1 MLAVASGPPL
11 AARRP
16 HPDCLP
22 MATPSVLRDA
32 HKRFHLPSGTL
43 VSLLVAGVV
52 VIATAGFAYRSM
64 HGNAVTAE
72 RVAHT
77 LDVIEHV
84 QTLMEHVKDAET
96 GQRGYL
102 LTGTENYLSRYTTA
116 QTTAPA
122 ELAALRSLTAD
133 NERQRDRL
141 ATLGPLVEAKMNEL
155 RETVT
160 LRRAGDIEGALAVVR
175 SDRGKVTMDGIRA
188 ILGDMQTEERRLL
201 AERQAASDAT
211 VRDSFLVTIGGA
223 ITLLGLIA
231 LAGWMLARNH
241 RERETESWLRAGVAG
256 VAENMVGQQDV
267 EQLCDRALAYLA
279 RYLDV
284 PVAALYVFEADGL
297 LRRIATYAA
306 GTHAIAAKDSALVP
320 GEGLI
325 GQVAKDNRPLHV
337 RRLPDDY
344 LPVESALGRGHPR
357 ELMIAPASIGGD
369 VQAVAEFGFL
379 RAVESEDRELLA
391 RVSETIAVAVR
402 ASRERERIAYLLVE
416 TQQQAEEL
424 QTQQEELRVSNE
436 ELEEQGRA
444 LKASQALLEGQQAE
458 LEQTNS
464 QLEEQASLLETQKD
478 EMVHAAAELA
488 RKAVELERSN
498 QFKSEFLANMS
509 HELRTPLNSTLI
521 LSKLLADNK
530 HGNLTPEQVRFA
542 DTISSAGNDLL
553 LLINDILDL
562 SKIEAGKVEVV
573 IESVPVARIVD
584 GLVRTFDP
592 IAKDKRLGFTV
603 TVEPGSAER
612 IESDA
617 QRLAQILR
625 NLLSNAFKFTEKGQ
639 VGLRVF
645 PSAEGMLS
653 MAVSDSGIGVAPEE
667 QGVIFEAFRQADGST
682 HRRFGGTGLGLS
694 ISRDLARLLGGD
706 IVVRSVPGEGSVFTL
721 TLPIDATAPAKPLPV
736 PPPAEPVASPKTV
749 VVPTPDETPRPL
761 ARHDDR
767 HALTPNARIILVI
780 EDDKRFASILQDL
793 AHEMGFQCIL
803 AYSAAEGISAATHYR
818 PSAILLDMNLP
829 DHSGLGVLDQLK
841 RNPETRH
848 IPVHVASVADYS
860 REARELG
867 AVGYDLKPV
876 ARDKLV
882 EAIEGLKGHFTRHQ
896 RRVLVIEDDA
906 RQLESIRHL
915 LETEDVQ
922 IVGASRASEALAQLR
937 SMTFDCMVLD
947 LNLPDLSGYDL
958 LEQLAGEENL
968 AFPPVIV
975 YTGRTLTRAEE
986 QRLNRFSRTIIIK
999 DARSPERL
1007 LDEVTLFL
1015 HQVESELPPERQRM
1029 LREARNRES
1038 SFEGRR
1044 VLVVEDDVR
1053 NVFAL
1058 SSVLEPKGLK
1068 IEIARNGLEAL
1079 AALKKSTTDAA
1090 PAIDLVLMDIM
1101 MPEMDG
1107 YTAMRE
1113 IRKDPRWRKLPI
1125 IALTAKAMRDDQEK
1139 CLAAGANDYVAKPL
1153 DVEKLLS
1160 LIRVWMPKS

>member
-1 MLAVASGPPL
+1 MIEPVAAPAAPREARKNFELPPRTVAGLIL
-11 AARRP
+11 AA
-16 HPDCLP
+16 LI
-22 MATPSVLRDA
+22 VLA
-32 HKRFHLPSGTL
+32 L
-43 VSLLVAGVV
+43 A
-52 VIATAGFAYRSM
+52 AFAYRSM
-64 HGNAVTAE
+64 LGSTATNE
-72 RVAHT
+72 RVVHT
-77 LDVIEHV
+77 LDVIDHV
-84 QTLMEHVKDAET
+84 QTLLEHVKDAET

-102 LTGTENYLSRYTTA
+102 LTGTENYLARYTTA

-133 NERQRDRL
+133 NPRQQARL
-141 ATLGPLVEAKMNEL
+141 AALTPLIDAKMTEL

-160 LRRAGDIEGALAVVR
+160 LRRSGDIDGALALVR
-175 SDRGKVTMDGIRA
+175 TDRGKITMDGIRA
-188 ILGDMQTEERRLL
+188 ILGEMQVEERRLL
-201 AERQAASDAT
+201 AERERDGDAT
-211 VRDSFLVTIGGA
+211 VRDGFLLTIAGA
-223 ITLLGLIA
+223 VALLTLIA
-231 LAGWMLARNH
+231 VTAWLLAGSH

-256 VAENMVGQQDV
+256 VSGELLGQKHVDI
-267 EQLCDRALAYLA
+267 LCDRALAFLA
-279 RYLDV
+279 RYLDA
-284 PVAALYVFEADGL
+284 PIAAMYVFDADGL
-297 LRRIATYAA
+297 LRRIAAYGVGANA
-306 GTHAIAAKDSALVP
+306 VAVMDASLVP
-320 GEGLI
+320 GEGLV
-325 GQVAKDNRPLHV
+325 GQVAKENRPMHV
-337 RRLPDDY
+337 RRLPEDY
-344 LPVESALGRGHPR
+344 LAIESALGSGQPR
-357 ELMIAPASIGGD
+357 ELLIAPASTGGE
-369 VQAVAEFGFL
+369 VHAVAEFGFL
-379 RAVESEDRELLA
+379 RAVEPEDRELLA
-391 RVSETIAVAVR
+391 RVSDVIAMAIR
-402 ASRERERIAYLLVE
+402 TSHERQRIAHLLIE

-436 ELEEQGRA
+436 ELEEQSHA
-444 LKASQALLEGQQAE
+444 LKASQAQLEGQQAE

-464 QLEEQASLLETQKD
+464 QLEEQARLLEAQKD
-478 EMVHAAAELA
+478 EMVRTAAGLAE
-488 RKAVELERSN
+488 KAEELERSN
-498 QFKSEFLANMS
+498 QYKSEFLANMS

-542 DTISSAGNDLL
+542 ETISSAGNDLL
-553 LLINDILDL
+553 TLINDILDL

-573 IESVPVARIVD
+573 IESVPVGRIVD
-584 GLVRTFDP
+584 GLVRTFEP
-592 IAKDKRLGFTV
+592 IAKDKRLAFAA
-603 TVEPGSAER
+603 TVEPGCVER
-612 IESDA
+612 IDTDA

-645 PSAEGMLS
+645 AGADDTIS
-653 MAVSDSGIGVAPEE
+653 MAVSDSGIGVAAHE
-667 QGVIFEAFRQADGST
+667 QNVIFEAFRQADGST

-706 IVVRSVPGEGSVFTL
+706 IVVHSTPGEGSVFTL
-721 TLPIDATAPAKPLPV
+721 TLPVDGTRPVKSAHPTTPAAAAVPTVARPQPAPIA
-736 PPPAEPVASPKTV
+736 PVASDPPSALT
-749 VVPTPDETPRPL
+749 
-761 ARHDDR
+761 RHDDR
-767 HALTPNARIILVI
+767 HALTPNARAILVI

-793 AHEMGFQCIL
+793 AHEMGFQCIV
-803 AYSAAEGISAATHYR
+803 AYSAAEGLSAAATYR

-841 RNPETRH
+841 RDPQTRH

-860 REARELG
+860 QEARELG

-876 ARDKLV
+876 QREKLV
-882 EAIEGLKGHFTRHQ
+882 EAIEGLKLHFTRHL
-896 RRVLVIEDDA
+896 RRVLVVEDDA

-915 LETEDVQ
+915 LETDDVQ
-922 IVGASRASEALAQLR
+922 IVGATRASDALAHLKTT
-937 SMTFDCMVLD
+937 TFDCMVMD

-958 LEQLAGEENL
+958 LEQLAAQENL

-986 QRLNRFSRTIIIK
+986 QRLNRYSRSIIIK

-1015 HQVESELPPERQRM
+1015 HQVEADLPPERQRM
-1029 LREARNRES
+1029 LREARNREAT
-1038 SFEGRR
+1038 FDGRR

-1079 AALKKSTTDAA
+1079 AALEKSATDAA
-1090 PAIDLVLMDIM
+1090 SAIDLVLMDIM

-1113 IRKDPRWRKLPI
+1113 IRKDARWKKLPI